1 MNPIRFFVRHSLF
14 IFGFAGCL
22 LLLVT
27 SKSFA
32 ADDAN
37 VDAGLAAAKDWTGM
51 IDGGQYEESYNASSD
66 SLRQKL
72 DANKWSVLLKTFRDS
87 WGPVVNR
94 KETNHIYKPNGFE
107 GADGQFLVIT
117 YDTSFQKVGELMEVV
132 VMRWE
137 GGQWKGAGYN
147 GGPMPPAPGSDQA
160 PAFVPAQA
168 DTQTTT
174 APMKK

>member
-1 MNPIRFFVRHSLF
+1 MNPIRFFVRRSLF

-27 SKSFA
+27 SKGFA

-37 VDAGLAAAKDWTGM
+37 VDTGLAAAKDWTTM
-51 IDGGQYEESYNASSD
+51 IDGGQYEQSYNASSD
-66 SLRQKL
+66 TLRQKI
-72 DANKWSVLLKTFRDS
+72 DQNKWSVLLKTFRDS
-87 WGPVVNR
+87 WGPVVTR
-94 KETNHIYKPNGFE
+94 KETNHVFRPNGFE

-117 YDTSFQKVGELMEVV
+117 YDTSFQKVGDLMEVV

-147 GGPMPPAPGSDQA
+147 GGPIPAAPGSDQT
-160 PAFVPAQA
+160 PAFVPAHA
-168 DTQTTT
+168 DTETTT
-174 APMKK
+174 APLTK